1 MTQVI
6 LVVLDKI
13 KSFVIEAGKVIFM
26 ISVVL
31 WFLASFSFPGEQEK
45 TRMQARTEA
54 GNLNMNADETEHY
67 VASQLLEHSFAGK
80 IGKSIEPFIAPL
92 GFDWKIGIAL
102 ITSFAAREVFVGTM
116 STIYSLGPD
125 SDVNTLK
132 EKMALEKDQ
141 NGDKFYTPKRSLSLV
156 LFYAFAMQCMS
167 TMAVMRRETGRWKWA
182 LLQFFYMGALA
193 YLSSLLVFQF
203 M

>member
-1 MTQVI
+1 M
-6 LVVLDKI
+6 
-13 KSFVIEAGKVIFM
+13 
-26 ISVVL
+26 L

-132 EKMALEKDQ
+132 EKDGIGKGPKWGQIL
-141 NGDKFYTPKRSLSLV
+141 YTKKITFSGIILC
-156 LFYAFAMQCMS
+156 FCDAMHEHHGCHAKGNRPME
-167 TMAVMRRETGRWKWA
+167 MGIAPILLHGGTG
-182 LLQFFYMGALA
+182 LPEQPVGIPVHVIDFI
-193 YLSSLLVFQF
+193 
-203 M
+203 